1 MSGRRKDKISQLPT
15 EILDNIMGLLP
26 IQEAART
33 AILST
38 IWRDCWSNLTELK
51 FDLQF
56 CSYVWR
62 KYSGSY
68 NNTSTCMYIIN
79 KVLMQHN
86 GPIRKFVFDF
96 KFERDISIS
105 NAPNSR
111 KFDFDQWFLFITR
124 KGVEEM
130 TITFPTTTIATYE
143 INKYFRLP
151 NCIFSCSTLKRLHL
165 SGVLVAP
172 TINAPCIF
180 PNVTELSFDEVVFG
194 TINLDCVID
203 VPVLETLSFS
213 YCENASYFNI
223 KAPRLDRLTLND
235 YEIEDDIEVY
245 RILPVN
251 LDLSFI
257 RTLCLNFN
265 LKVY

>member
-1 MSGRRKDKISQLPT
+1 
-15 EILDNIMGLLP
+15 
-26 IQEAART
+26 
-33 AILST
+33 
-38 IWRDCWSNLTELK
+38 
-51 FDLQF
+51 
-56 CSYVWR
+56 
-62 KYSGSY
+62 
-68 NNTSTCMYIIN
+68 
-79 KVLMQHN
+79 MQHH
-86 GPIRKFVFDF
+86 GPIRKFIFNF
-96 KFERDISIS
+96 KFEDDLPIG
-105 NAPNSR
+105 NGPNSR

-130 TITFPTTTIATYE
+130 NITFPTTIA
-143 INKYFRLP
+143 KKLP
-151 NCIFSCSTLKRLHL
+151 NCIFSSSTLKRLHL

-180 PNVTELSFDEVVFG
+180 PNVTDLSFDEVVFG

-203 VPVLETLSFS
+203 VPVLETLSFR